1 VLKLICAV
9 DHVVREVGK
18 PLLVRDLGDFRGK
31 SAEVR
36 FLLDEESR
44 TSNLCGCT
52 GGFHT
57 RCPAADDNDVARFA
71 YLMLLIVFALCDC
84 RVDRTADRAV
94 DADTVSGA
102 SDVAGDTFPDIT
114 DIAKFYLVH
123 PLRISDQPAADSDQ
137 VSVTSCK

>member
-1 VLKLICAV
+1 
-9 DHVVREVGK
+9 
-18 PLLVRDLGDFRGK
+18 
-31 SAEVR
+31 
-36 FLLDEESR
+36 R

-123 PLRISDQPAADSDQ
+123 PLRISDQPAPDSDQ
-137 VSVTSCK
+137 VSVTSCKDILRNVRITDITHGDTGLIVFLLDCLCHVG